1 MTYHQTVAACV
12 FQGHAAGHD
21 CRECPLVQV
30 LVRRVRDLGIED
42 SPAHVNRELDKYR
55 SLARVLNCPQ
65 LAKISLDHFLDVR
78 LRGPHRAA
86 VTHSPPAARFSQLP
100 TLLAPLPR

>member
-1 MTYHQTVAACV
+1 MISERQTVAACV

-30 LVRRVRDLGIED
+30 LVRRVRALGIED
-42 SPAHVNRELDKYR
+42 SPALVDRELDKYR

-65 LAKISLDHFLDVR
+65 LAKISFDHFFDVR
-78 LRGPHRAA
+78 CADRTA
-86 VTHSPPAARFSQLP
+86 
-100 TLLAPLPR
+100 LPRIQRRLRRELR

>member
-1 MTYHQTVAACV
+1 MSYQQTVAACV
-12 FQGHAAGHD
+12 FQGHDAGHD

-42 SPAHVNRELDKYR
+42 SPAHVDRELDKYR
-55 SLARVLNCPQ
+55 SLARILNCPQ

-78 LRGPHRAA
+78 VRGPHRTTTNAA
-86 VTHSPPAARFSQLP
+86 LTARR
-100 TLLAPLPR
+100 TPLMCGS